1 MNTYIAFFNGR
12 QLEVQ
17 AVGHYQ
23 AVLKAR
29 IGLKVS
35 KSKEGLLSV
44 VIAAKQGGSVV
55 HGSAI
60 L

>member
-17 AVGHYQ
+17 AAGHYQ

-35 KSKEGLLSV
+35 RRKEGLLSV
-44 VIAAKQGGSVV
+44 VLAAKQGEAVV
-55 HGSAI
+55 HSSAS

>member
-12 QLEVQ
+12 QLELQ
-17 AVGHYQ
+17 ADSQYE

-35 KSKEGLLSV
+35 RSKEGLLSV
-44 VIAAKQGGSVV
+44 VLAAKQGEAVV
-55 HGSAI
+55 HSGAS